1 MGRATYEKFGQPLEN
16 LRIATTLDVE
26 DPTAGPNTPLVDCPG
41 NFFRSIV
48 NNPRPPSAPMRQHHS
63 VQRAALPRWAPL
75 LAGASV
81 VAVIGFA
88 VFADKGGAG
97 GNPGQVDGHLTV
109 PVSTGEQVVVNTD
122 PTPKTQLTRTL
133 KLGMQGDDVK
143 TAQVRLKAMKF
154 DPGPIDGVFGP
165 GTQQAIWAFEG
176 LVLKRPY
183 DQQIGKLTNDLWQVM
198 QDPIQF
204 GPRRSANIVGTA
216 THMEIYLDL
225 QAAIVFTN
233 DQPTLITHISSGSGQ
248 TWCDVINLDTDDKGL
263 PIDPPVQKDVCGV
276 SKTPGGVFQFYRR
289 YAGNRNGPLGGMFNP
304 VYFNFGIAVHGAHN
318 VPSTPASHGCIRIP
332 EFIANYFP
340 TLVAKGDR
348 VYVWDGVK
356 EPEQQVGRDTLPVFN
371 YPNPNPSSTS
381 TTSTIAAA
389 TTVPPHPATTVK
401 TKPTTPP
408 TPAPTAP
415 PVTTAAET
423 TTTAGG

>member
-1 MGRATYEKFGQPLEN
+1 M
-16 LRIATTLDVE
+16 
-26 DPTAGPNTPLVDCPG
+26 
-41 NFFRSIV
+41 
-48 NNPRPPSAPMRQHHS
+48 PSRQHHS
-63 VQRAALPRWAPL
+63 VHRASLPRWAPL
-75 LAGASV
+75 LAVASV
-81 VAVIGFA
+81 VAVVGFA
-88 VFADKGGAG
+88 AFTDKGGNG
-97 GNPGQVDGHLTV
+97 GNFGGVNGLTV

-122 PTPKTQLTRTL
+122 PAPKTQLSRTL

-143 TAQVRLKAMKF
+143 AAQVRLKAMKF

-183 DQQIGKLTNDLWQVM
+183 AQQVGRLTNDLWQVM
-198 QDPIQF
+198 QDPIEF
-204 GPRRSANIVGTA
+204 GPRRANASPSG

-233 DQPTLITHISSGSGQ
+233 NLPTLITHISSGSGE
-248 TWCDVINLDTDDKGL
+248 TWCEIIKLDTDDKGL
-263 PIDPPVQKDVCGV
+263 PVDPPVEKDVCGV

-289 YAGNRNGPLGGMFNP
+289 YAGNRLGPLGGMFNP
-304 VYFNFGIAVHGAHN
+304 VYFNYGIAVHGAHN
-318 VPSTPASHGCIRIP
+318 VPNAPASHGCIRIP

-356 EPEQQVGRDTLPVFN
+356 EPEQQIGRDTLPVFN

-381 TTSTIAAA
+381 TTSTVPAP
-389 TTVPPHPATTVK
+389 TTSVK
-401 TKPTTPP
+401 TKPTTAP
-408 TPAPTAP
+408 TPEPTVAPT
-415 PVTTAAET
+415 TATPAET
-423 TTTAGG
+423 TTTTAPAG